1 MLKKTDKIA
10 ADRKARVVAAAKLKL
25 PPIFWETIIALL
37 VILLLLA
44 AVSEATFGQEA
55 ALAGQGFGLAL
66 LVALVFIFDQPF
78 KGESSVSSE
87 PIVTVVAEMQSRYLV
102 ISAIL
107 LVFALR
113 FGFDAA
119 GKRSCFCKD
128 GRTISNGG
136 LKVQVLAGY
145 IDAKSGRQL
154 AGRLICE
161 RRRHALD
168 KAGDSSRLGEERS
181 HLEPLANYCSFG
193 ATGTDIRPHLRNGR
207 DRRRMTPIDRKAVNT
222 EKRSVTGPANRLPA
236 SIPIA

>member
-107 LVFALR
+107 LSSLSGSGLTLPAKGHVFAKTGGR
-113 FGFDAA
+113 FRTAA
-119 GKRSCFCKD
+119 
-128 GRTISNGG
+128 
-136 LKVQVLAGY
+136 
-145 IDAKSGRQL
+145 
-154 AGRLICE
+154 
-161 RRRHALD
+161 
-168 KAGDSSRLGEERS
+168 
-181 HLEPLANYCSFG
+181 
-193 ATGTDIRPHLRNGR
+193 
-207 DRRRMTPIDRKAVNT
+207 
-222 EKRSVTGPANRLPA
+222 
-236 SIPIA
+236 